1 MALTYTIDSPL
12 RLVRCDLGPEVPPF
26 PDVRRLLDTLSADPL
41 FRPGLTVLL
50 EAGHLYLSR
59 TYQRD
64 GLLLLA
70 SRLALNS
77 DVRRWALLTSNLGT
91 YRDRQIVE
99 VYAEGLGIDYRVFAR
114 RRDAMNWVLSLT
126 GVRSA

>member
-1 MALTYTIDSPL
+1 MALNYKIELPL
-12 RLVRCDLGPEVPPF
+12 RLVRCDLGEAIPPLPE
-26 PDVRRLLDTLSADPL
+26 VRRLLDDLSVDPL
-41 FRPGLTVLL
+41 FRPGLTVLV

-59 TYQRD
+59 AYQRD

-70 SRLALNS
+70 SRLALNA

-91 YRDRQIVE
+91 YRDRHIVE

-114 RRDAMNWVLSLT
+114 RREAMNWVLSLT

>member
-1 MALTYTIDSPL
+1 MALTYRIDSPL
-12 RLVRCDLGPEVPPF
+12 RLVRCDFGQDVPPF
-26 PDVRRLLDTLSADPL
+26 PEVRRILDALSADPL
-41 FRPGLTVLL
+41 FRPGLTVLI
-50 EAGHLYLSR
+50 ETGHLYLSR

-70 SRLALNS
+70 SRLALNA
-77 DVRRWALLTSNLGT
+77 DVRRWAVLTSNLAT
-91 YRDRQIVE
+91 YRDRHIVE

-114 RRDAMNWVLSLT
+114 RREAMNWVLSLA